1 MSDGI
6 AKIYDGLK
14 PESLRYWPDE
24 VDFKYLARCV
34 RESQSQ
40 ANDDGKYVSRLMP
53 RTEAEKGDLLEDL
66 SDYEAADSENRG
78 NTNPLHEGSV
88 KEEPMC
94 CD

>member
-1 MSDGI
+1 
-6 AKIYDGLK
+6 
-14 PESLRYWPDE
+14 
-24 VDFKYLARCV
+24 
-34 RESQSQ
+34 
-40 ANDDGKYVSRLMP
+40 MP

-88 KEEPMC
+88 KDEPMC